1 MQLCDQT
8 FYTEN
13 DIKLHIEVNH
23 KPVTVSQPS
32 SLHEDLT
39 KTNILET
46 LSCNLCEYTSRKQ
59 TLIASHELSHP
70 SREEC
75 GKIHVNK
82 ARLAVHMENDHG
94 QDADK
99 TVNVDIKLPAS
110 MLVCE
115 LCQFATNNTTD
126 LKEHMS

>member
-13 DIKLHIEVNH
+13 DIKLHIGVNH

-46 LSCNLCEYTSRKQ
+46 LSCNLCEYTSGKQ

-70 SREEC
+70 LCEEC
-75 GKIHVNK
+75 GKRHVNK
-82 ARLAVHMENDHG
+82 QTSGTHG
-94 QDADK
+94 
-99 TVNVDIKLPAS
+99 
-110 MLVCE
+110 E
-115 LCQFATNNTTD
+115 
-126 LKEHMS
+126 